1 MKKALWPL
9 LALLLGGCAFLRGP
23 TPAPSPP
30 PPSPPAATPTPTPPP
45 TEDGYLTLTLWVSD
59 AILAPD
65 ATEENSPL
73 LAQVA
78 AFNERHDRLEVN
90 LLVKRN
96 EGEGGLLNLLETA
109 SQAAPS
115 VLPDLV
121 LMDEATMREAASE
134 SLLRPFSSGEV
145 PASTYPTAIQAGRV
159 GTETYGLPYLVEVEG
174 LALRAGRGLTLTEG
188 RLTWGEVLSRSV
200 TFLFPAAPPDGLA
213 DDFLLRLYLS
223 TGGRLQDE
231 GGNPALDRAAL
242 EETYRFLFTALGR
255 GLISPEVLAEM
266 DDARTCWEHFRED
279 GRWQLTALPAADYW
293 LSTPRE
299 GRPVAALVPMTQTD
313 LSQIGHYWLW
323 TVVTDDPARRQA
335 SVELLAWLLYPPNL
349 SESSQAVGL
358 FPTTGEA
365 LALWPLPPDE
375 FTFVSRMVVAA
386 SSPAPQPIEG
396 NVRKALQ
403 SGLTLLLEDPL
414 NITPDEAAEQALLTL
429 RK

>member
-1 MKKALWPL
+1 MKKALWLL
-9 LALLLGGCAFLRGP
+9 LALLLGGCALFRVP
-23 TPAPSPP
+23 TPALSPTPP
-30 PPSPPAATPTPTPPP
+30 PPPPATPTPTPPP
-45 TEDGYLTLTLWVSD
+45 VEDGYLTLTLWVSD
-59 AILAPD
+59 AVLAPD
-65 ATEENSPL
+65 ATEEDAPL

-96 EGEGGLLNLLETA
+96 DGAGGLLNLLETA
-109 SQAAPS
+109 SEAAPS
-115 VLPDLV
+115 VLPDLI
-121 LMDEATMREAASE
+121 LMDEATMRESASE
-134 SLLRPFSSGEV
+134 SLIRPFQTAEV
-145 PASTYPTAIQAGRV
+145 PASTYATAIQAARV
-159 GTETYGLPYLVEVEG
+159 GTETFGLPYLVGMEG
-174 LALRAGRGLTLTEG
+174 MALRGGEGLTLTKG
-188 RLTWGEVLSRSV
+188 RLTWGEVLSQSV

-242 EETYRFLFTALGR
+242 EETYRFLFTALGK
-255 GLISPEVLAEM
+255 GLISPEALAEM
-266 DDARTCWEHFRED
+266 DDARACWDRFREER
-279 GRWQLTALPAADYW
+279 RWQLTALPAADYW
-293 LSTPRE
+293 LSAPRE
-299 GRPVAALVPMTQTD
+299 GEPVAALVPMTQTD
-313 LSQIGHYWLW
+313 VPQIGHYWLW
-323 TVVTDDPARRQA
+323 TLVTDDPARRQA
-335 SVELLAWLLYPPNL
+335 SLELLAWLLYPPNL
-349 SESSQAVGL
+349 SESSQAAGL

-386 SSPAPQPIEG
+386 APPAPQPIEG

>member
-1 MKKALWPL
+1 MKRLSWFLFAF
-9 LALLLGGCAFLRGP
+9 LLGGCAAFHTTTP
-23 TPAPSPP
+23 TATPPFSPP
-30 PPSPPAATPTPTPPP
+30 PTPTLTPAVAV
-45 TEDGYLTLTLWVSD
+45 EDGYVELDLWISD
-59 AILAPD
+59 AILPPD
-65 ATEENSPL
+65 ATEEESPL
-73 LAQVA
+73 LAQLS
-78 AFNERHDRLEVN
+78 AFSERHERVEINVQ
-90 LLVKRN
+90 VKRN

-109 SQAAPS
+109 SKVAPS

-134 SLLRPFSSGEV
+134 SLLRPLLSGEM

-159 GTETYGLPYLVEVEG
+159 GTGTYGLPYLVGVEG
-174 LALRAGRGLTLTEG
+174 MALRAGRELTLTEG
-188 RLTWGEVLSRSV
+188 RLTWGTVLSESL
-200 TFLFPAAPPDGLA
+200 TFLFPAAPSDGLA

-231 GGNPALDRAAL
+231 SGNPALDRAAL
-242 EETYRFLFTALGR
+242 EETYRFLFTALGQ

-266 DDARTCWEHFRED
+266 DDARTCWDHFRED
-279 GRWQLTALPAADYW
+279 GRWQLTVLPAADYW
-293 LSTPRE
+293 LASPRE

-313 LSQIGHYWLW
+313 VPQIGHYWLW
-323 TVVTDDPARRQA
+323 TLVTDDPARRQA

-349 SESSQAVGL
+349 SESSQAAGL

-365 LALWPLPPDE
+365 LALWPLPPDD

-386 SSPAPQPIEG
+386 SPSAPQPIEG

-403 SGLTLLLEDPL
+403 SGLMLLLQDPL